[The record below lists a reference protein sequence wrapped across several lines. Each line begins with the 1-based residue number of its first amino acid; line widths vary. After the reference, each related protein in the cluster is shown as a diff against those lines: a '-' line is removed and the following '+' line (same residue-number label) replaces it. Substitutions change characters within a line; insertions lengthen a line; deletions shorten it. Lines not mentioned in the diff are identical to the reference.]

1 MGKEA
6 ARNIMKNELLDA
18 MRDYL
23 TEHLE
28 SDVLRVGT
36 SELAIPGVDDNGEEF
51 FYKVAITIP
60 RGERNGEGGYTP
72 WDAYAEA
79 GAYKDSVAAKALE
92 RKIAAENKERQKKE
106 KERKKRIRESKK
118 ILKGE

>member
-18 MRDYL
+18 MKDYL

-28 SDVLRVGT
+28 SDVLRVGA
-36 SELAIPGVDDNGEEF
+36 SELAIPGVDD
-51 FYKVAITIP
+51 
-60 RGERNGEGGYTP
+60 NGEGGYTP

-79 GAYKDSVAAKALE
+79 EAYKDSVAAKALE

-106 KERKKRIRESKK
+106 KERKKRLRENKK